1 MKKILIFDLADVLI
15 EGFYSFVES
24 LATRLSLAATD
35 VISGLGGT
43 LLVALREGR
52 ISEATY
58 WQCVLERTH
67 WPITEH
73 ELGAG
78 VRHTFRQPVPGMPEL
93 LMSLRRHRLVLFS
106 DQAREWWED
115 VKVTHAFLP
124 LFERRFLSFALGQ
137 TKRQVET
144 FRWVLTELGSA
155 LPHCVFID
163 DLPRNVERAES
174 VGIRSHRFTSTAALR
189 ECLAQEGL
197 WSPCTKARYPV

>member
-1 MKKILIFDLADVLI
+1 MKKTLIFDLADVLV

-24 LATRLSLAATD
+24 LVTRLSLAATD
-35 VISGLGGT
+35 IISGLAGA
-43 LLVALREGR
+43 LFVALTQGR

-58 WQCVLERTH
+58 WQCALERTH

-93 LMSLRRHRLVLFS
+93 LMSLRQHRLVLFS

-115 VKVTHAFLP
+115 VKVTHAFLQ
-124 LFERRFLSFALGQ
+124 LFECRFLSFAQGQ

-155 LPHCVFID
+155 PHQCVFID
-163 DLPRNVERAES
+163 DLPWKVERAES
-174 VGIRSHRFTSTAALR
+174 VGLRSPRFTSTAALR
-189 ECLAQEGL
+189 EFLAQEGL
-197 WSPCTKARYPV
+197 WSLSTKARYPV